1 MFIRD
6 VEKLYFSEYDSEFGD
21 FKKKFGEVNVVV
33 YFDTDVKPYAY
44 VDRENMYQTIHR
56 TYFETSGS

>member
-21 FKKKFGEVNVVV
+21 FNEVNVVV